1 LAAAE
6 FAEDKGLPPEELRLA
21 FRCQQWGTLP
31 CSGGLL
37 DQPAGLVERMTIAV
51 NVYNAMKAWQQ
62 SAARNA
68 KDFVKNNPD
77 TWRIVKMVLD
87 MRADNG

>member
-1 LAAAE
+1 
-6 FAEDKGLPPEELRLA
+6 
-21 FRCQQWGTLP
+21 
-31 CSGGLL
+31 
-37 DQPAGLVERMTIAV
+37 MTIAI

-77 TWRIVKMVLD
+77 TWKIVKMVLD
-87 MRADNG
+87 MSADNG

>member
-1 LAAAE
+1 MAAAE
-6 FAEDKGLPPEELRLA
+6 FAEDKGLPPDELRLA

-31 CSGGLL
+31 CTGGLL
-37 DQPAGLVERMTIAV
+37 DQPAGLVERMTIAI
-51 NVYNAMKAWQQ
+51 NVYNSMKAWQQ

>member
-1 LAAAE
+1 
-6 FAEDKGLPPEELRLA
+6 
-21 FRCQQWGTLP
+21 
-31 CSGGLL
+31 
-37 DQPAGLVERMTIAV
+37 
-51 NVYNAMKAWQQ
+51 MKAWQQ

-77 TWRIVKMVLD
+77 TWKIVKMVLD

>member
-1 LAAAE
+1 MAAAE
-6 FAEDKGLPPEELRLA
+6 FAEDKGLPPDELRLA

-51 NVYNAMKAWQQ
+51 NVYNAIREWRQ
-62 SAARNA
+62 SAVNNA

-77 TWRIVKMVLD
+77 AWRIVKMVLD